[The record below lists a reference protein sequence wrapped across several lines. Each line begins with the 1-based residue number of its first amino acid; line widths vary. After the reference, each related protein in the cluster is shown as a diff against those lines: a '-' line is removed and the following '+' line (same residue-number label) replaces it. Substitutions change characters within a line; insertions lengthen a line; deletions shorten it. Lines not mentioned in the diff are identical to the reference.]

1 MAKPKIENC
10 PFCGAP
16 MEYTDFEIG
25 CSSFQCGV
33 YYQITSSPEAIAAH
47 NRLCR
52 QLAAGEE
59 LAKACPQLLNDRV
72 CDVCIED
79 GCGEPVC
86 DCQCHAEIDQTRAAV
101 GNALAAY
108 NAAKEPNQ

>member
-1 MAKPKIENC
+1 MDKIENC
-10 PFCGAP
+10 PVCGGECHAS
-16 MEYTDFEIG
+16 EWNSQVYCYG
-25 CSSFQCGV
+25 CPYRNTAKG
-33 YYQITSSPEAIAAH
+33 H

-52 QLAAGEE
+52 QRAAGEE

-108 NAAKEPNQ
+108 NAAKEPQQ